1 MNKKNVILLI
11 LIIILFVLSFVL
23 FNILDKQ
30 FRVLEIASAMFLLSV
45 FCLFEYN
52 NALKLK
58 KTGIGASINFTKKHY
73 QKRGELQKY
82 QNITKR
88 CLVVTFGLGIITLI
102 FGLIEISIYYINL
115 FCLS

>member
-1 MNKKNVILLI
+1 MSKKNLILLV
-11 LIIILFVLSFVL
+11 LIIVLFILSFVL
-23 FNILDKQ
+23 FNIFDKQ
-30 FRVLEIASAMFLLSV
+30 FRILEISSAMFMLSV
-45 FCLFEYN
+45 FCLFEYS
-52 NALKLK
+52 NALKPK

-73 QKRGELQKY
+73 QNRGELQKY